1 VSPGL
6 QGPVKMVEMM
16 VNMPSD
22 GISSVE
28 KSDDHAAFHAARNAR
43 VSSSRDPLP
52 DAPNARAHVEH
63 LAAGAVLLGNRS

>member
-1 VSPGL
+1 L

-22 GISSVE
+22 GTSSVE
-28 KSDDHAAFHAARNAR
+28 KSDDHAAFHAR